1 MKIRGY
7 LEDHLF
13 YLRTLTVCTVLST
26 GLLIYNQ
33 ANNTSDANTSG
44 KNANLKVGSVESHP
58 KVIGSGIMGHVQNLK
73 TTSNSMER
81 NLSPE
86 KSCQS
91 MGHLEG
97 SIMKRPDNFFF
108 TTF

>member
-1 MKIRGY
+1 M
-7 LEDHLF
+7 
-13 YLRTLTVCTVLST
+13 CTVLST
-26 GLLIYNQ
+26 GLLIKNQ
-33 ANNTSDANTSG
+33 VNNTSDANTSG
-44 KNANLKVGSVESHP
+44 KNENLKAESVESLP

-73 TTSNSMER
+73 TTSNSMGK

-91 MGHLEG
+91 TGHLEG
-97 SIMKRPDNFFF
+97 SIMKKQDNFFF